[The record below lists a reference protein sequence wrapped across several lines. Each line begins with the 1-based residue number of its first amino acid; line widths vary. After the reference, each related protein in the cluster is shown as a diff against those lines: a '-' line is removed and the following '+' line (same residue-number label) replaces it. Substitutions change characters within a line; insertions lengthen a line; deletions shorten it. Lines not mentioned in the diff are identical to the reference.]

1 MFSCLISHQKLQSVT
16 RHHLHSVLTDPY
28 YCHMMNSNWFWVL
41 YSLWSPVL
49 SGSLDSSVQ
58 TGHLF
63 STGLNIWIVSWSDG
77 GSELRHNKT
86 SVGAERTHST
96 WRRRDGT
103 VWMIWVWTTLITV
116 FGLTNETEC
125 VESVWRTLLMSEAA
139 CSNELGGW
147 RNLKTRL
154 TMFISLYWDEHF
166 GTNQNK
172 MQQSENQKQTEW
184 HRQCGAMMP
193 RDLLHSQLTE
203 ISDFILFSL
212 FDRQVEFLV
221 VTSSSSMVYLHQ
233 PISSLT
239 TGQDGIIHV
248 HFLQV
253 IKKQTVNIW
262 FTFIWKLA
270 SGCNTD
276 VF

>member
-1 MFSCLISHQKLQSVT
+1 
-16 RHHLHSVLTDPY
+16 
-28 YCHMMNSNWFWVL
+28 MNSNRFWVL
-41 YSLWSPVL
+41 CSLWSPVL

-154 TMFISLYWDEHF
+154 TMFISLYWDECLVPIKTKCNKVKIRNRPSDIVSVERWCR
-166 GTNQNK
+166 GT
-172 MQQSENQKQTEW
+172 
-184 HRQCGAMMP
+184 
-193 RDLLHSQLTE
+193 
-203 ISDFILFSL
+203 FF
-212 FDRQVEFLV
+212 
-221 VTSSSSMVYLHQ
+221 
-233 PISSLT
+233 
-239 TGQDGIIHV
+239 
-248 HFLQV
+248 
-253 IKKQTVNIW
+253 TVN
-262 FTFIWKLA
+262 
-270 SGCNTD
+270 
-276 VF
+276 

>member
-1 MFSCLISHQKLQSVT
+1 ML
-16 RHHLHSVLTDPY
+16 
-28 YCHMMNSNWFWVL
+28 
-41 YSLWSPVL
+41 
-49 SGSLDSSVQ
+49 
-58 TGHLF
+58 
-63 STGLNIWIVSWSDG
+63 
-77 GSELRHNKT
+77 
-86 SVGAERTHST
+86 
-96 WRRRDGT
+96 
-103 VWMIWVWTTLITV
+103 
-116 FGLTNETEC
+116 
-125 VESVWRTLLMSEAA
+125 ESVWRTLLMSEAA

-276 VF
+276 VFSY